1 MKRLIFMLCMLAPM
15 VTSAQSD
22 WFVPSKVGTQ
32 LRYAVYNQDGTIT
45 SYMTTTTDSV
55 TLTADST
62 WIVHQRSTLYNARN
76 QPTGAVLYSESRIS
90 NDTTYLAINRISN
103 NSGARVRTWGT
114 LVALPPTI
122 TPSTT
127 FANQSLD
134 CTVRYAGMTFNATTN
149 INDISLMNYETLT
162 VDNRIYNTIKLS
174 YNTSTRVL
182 GRNEQSF
189 VTTWIAKQVGI
200 MLVVVD
206 NQQSGES
213 TTTKLIGISEWS
225 GSTDQ

>member
-1 MKRLIFMLCMLAPM
+1 
-15 VTSAQSD
+15 
-22 WFVPSKVGTQ
+22 
-32 LRYAVYNQDGTIT
+32 
-45 SYMTTTTDSV
+45 MTTTTDSV

-62 WIVHQRSTLYNARN
+62 WIVRQRTTLYNARN

-149 INDISLMNYETLT
+149 INDISLQKIYAILFDKRISKSQRLSNWEAPQLT
-162 VDNRIYNTIKLS
+162 KAQCDYAALDAWACLEIYLYLT
-174 YNTSTRVL
+174 
-182 GRNEQSF
+182 
-189 VTTWIAKQVGI
+189 
-200 MLVVVD
+200 
-206 NQQSGES
+206 SGEFNPETS
-213 TTTKLIGISEWS
+213 KYLREIQDPIINNNNETN
-225 GSTDQ
+225 